1 MLDRKLYK
9 IIIDTL
15 GKAHFDYY
23 PEDFSKRILVQ
34 KVLYLHTHGKTN
46 PKISLPYRWSFYL
59 HGPYSSE
66 IAHML
71 YYMNDFSTLLA
82 DETEKTQDIL
92 DPEENETITNFKAFD
107 KKISKLNYQQ
117 HFSDEELFEMFAT
130 ITYISEQVEY
140 DKSRIDQKFKV
151 FKPELREKI
160 NSKDFETILDTMKE
174 FNYI

>member
-23 PEDFSKRILVQ
+23 PKDFSKRILVQ

-92 DPEENETITNFKAFD
+92 NLEENEIIANFKVFD
-107 KKISKLNYQQ
+107 KKITTFCYNLSKEDLY
-117 HFSDEELFEMFAT
+117 EMFAT
-130 ITYISEQVEY
+130 ITYISEQVDY
-140 DKSRIDQKFKV
+140 DKSRIEQKFEV

>member
-34 KVLYLHTHGKTN
+34 KVLYLLTHGKAN
-46 PKISLPYRWSFYL
+46 PKLSLAYKWSFYL

-66 IAHML
+66 IAHVL
-71 YYMNDFSTLLA
+71 YDMNDFSTSLLV
-82 DETEKTQDIL
+82 ETQDIL
-92 DPEENETITNFKAFD
+92 DVNEIESIKHFKEFD
-107 KKISKLNYQQ
+107 KKIAPFLNKLSKEDLY
-117 HFSDEELFEMFAT
+117 EMLAT
-130 ITYISEQVEY
+130 IIYISEQVEH
-140 DKSRIDQKFKV
+140 DKSRIEQKFGI

-160 NSKDFETILDTMKE
+160 SSKDFDAILETMKE
-174 FNYI
+174 SSYI

>member
-34 KVLYLHTHGKTN
+34 KVLYLLTHGRAN
-46 PKISLPYRWSFYL
+46 PKISLSYKWSFYL

-71 YYMNDFSTLLA
+71 YYMNDFSETLA
-82 DETEKTQDIL
+82 IETHTVLDHQDV
-92 DPEENETITNFKAFD
+92 ETINHFKEFD
-107 KKISKLNYQQ
+107 KKIASFHDTL
-117 HFSDEELFEMFAT
+117 SREELYEMFAT
-130 ITYISEQVEY
+130 IIYISEQVEH
-140 DKSRIDQKFKV
+140 DKTRIEQKFGI
-151 FKPELREKI
+151 FKPELRENI
-160 NSKDFETILDTMKE
+160 SSKDFDAILETMID